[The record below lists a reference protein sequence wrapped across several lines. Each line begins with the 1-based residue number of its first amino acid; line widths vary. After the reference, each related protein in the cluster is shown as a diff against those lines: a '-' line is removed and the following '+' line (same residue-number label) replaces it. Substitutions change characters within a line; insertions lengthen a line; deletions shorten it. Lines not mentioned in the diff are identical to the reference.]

1 MSVLIA
7 MNTILALVGRPK
19 GAEWLAEL
27 LHRKATDLLVVS
39 IDVALLVISGFVLG
53 RILASVAGRLAGR
66 RGSAQG
72 VMITKRFVFYAV
84 LVLTVLGVLQTLGI
98 DPSVLLG
105 AAGILTVALGFAS
118 QTSASNVISGIF
130 LLGERPF
137 SVGDSISV
145 DGTSGE
151 VLAVDLLSVKLRT
164 FDNLYVRVPN
174 ETLIKSEIVNL
185 SRNPIRRMDI
195 DLRIAYDQDIKAVR
209 ALLEEIALEDPGIL
223 QEPAPNIWV
232 DRLGDSAIHLRFL
245 LWASNRG
252 GFFDTK
258 SRVMEKIA
266 LAFAARGIAF
276 GFPQVRVEDRSR
288 EALAA
293 ALESNDSP
301 AD

>member
-1 MSVLIA
+1 MPFAIAGLDLQEWLTTERLMAIVRAVIVLVA
-7 MNTILALVGRPK
+7 GLILARVATAMILRFARRRADAQQRLLLRRLTFYPLAALV
-19 GAEWLAEL
+19 
-27 LHRKATDLLVVS
+27 LVV
-39 IDVALLVISGFVLG
+39 ALGELGFHV
-53 RILASVAGRLAGR
+53 
-66 RGSAQG
+66 
-72 VMITKRFVFYAV
+72 
-84 LVLTVLGVLQTLGI
+84 GVLM
-98 DPSVLLG
+98 G
-105 AAGILTVALGFAS
+105 AAGLFTVALGFAS
-118 QTSASNVISGIF
+118 QTSASNLISGLF
-130 LLGERPF
+130 LIIEQPF
-137 SVGDSISV
+137 VIGDIV
-145 DGTSGE
+145 RVEDVTGE
-151 VLAVDLLSVKLRT
+151 VLSIDLLSIKLRT
-164 FDNLYVRVPN
+164 FDNLFVRVPN

-185 SRNPIRRMDI
+185 SRNPIRRLDI

-288 EALAA
+288 EVLAA
-293 ALESNDSP
+293 ALESSDSP